1 MCQCA
6 SIRTECC
13 LHAKAQKWTEK
24 GDTRSKKVAIAA
36 DATAGKCQNC
46 SVLHQSLAE
55 YVASL
60 LALKQ
65 KIKASDD
72 SIRLQ
77 QQLEELQIRFVALQ
91 NKTADYESLQAELE
105 EKKDALKAYGQMTED
120 FDNLKRENS
129 KITAEKEKLEDQL
142 NNINDLKET
151 LLLENVQLKR
161 EKGMIEN
168 DLLKTQASLKKSQVQ
183 ADQVATLTA
192 ENTKIINVKKNLD
205 SKVKMLEDSV
215 VKQKDDIVQLSIEKT
230 LLERNIDDLK
240 VRLIQLER
248 ERNKEYRSASTQVST
263 PEAPKVDKE
272 KFRTLLENLWAC
284 VEPQQLHPKNHHP
297 EHISKHTPPSSPQ
310 KSPRSRLSKP
320 SPPASQRIRKPSL
333 AGGLASILLG
343 SNGNSPKLNSVDE
356 TTANRPQT
364 HQQPRASKKET
375 DSPKKSNR
383 SSEEHKPEEASA
395 DLFSSEVLFEEIRT
409 LFKPMAPCISPI
421 SDLEPDMEPMETDE
435 EDIEHRPKS
444 AVGETSYIP
453 SPSESSHCTKS
464 EPTPE
469 ENVNLPVD
477 TSQDMKDASSGN
489 GSMDLE
495 QNELSDVV
503 ETKRRSST
511 GVEEIGGEKNLQP
524 DPELEAEHAASPSHA
539 VSEVTDLVRAVP
551 SPLDNND
558 SQDKVDDQSE
568 SQPKMEVDLGPCNG
582 KIAETG
588 TAEVIEPPRKTPV
601 TSEQAE
607 EVQQGSPS
615 PNAATCTEASADT
628 GMSFE
633 SKSPQQ
639 PGGFELDSEVAADPQ
654 KMNRCLSQDADEAEG
669 DSSENAEEQ
678 LESTLCATPSKDQGN
693 TEVEQREV
701 TNACSPLRS
710 HKADSKSSEFR
721 KEEAECSETAQ
732 EDTKT
737 PLKEDEVTE
746 KSSDLNSQ
754 QQEAVVRKSLVD
766 KMHSYCQQLSPTFL
780 FPNVQLLQTNPTPKK
795 LNFSDDV
802 ELIRPHTAPTV
813 GEVEDEVEKEEEGGG
828 AKDSDCKQPIKL
840 RGRKCNLASPA
851 ASSKAAKRGLRK
863 SAASPVTQSPGANGE
878 EEESQPT
885 EDSAKATP
893 EVIGQVCLEMGPPLP
908 RLLTPLRT
916 PPKADRSIHPR
927 HAIGR
932 LSFPSPLDG
941 LASPATPTKG
951 QVAPGGQH
959 PASFSSSSLL
969 NSPVHPNGVPSSPLQ
984 FGSATPKHAV
994 PVPGRLPSAAA
1005 VSSSPSS
1012 STASHSSSSSS
1023 SPSQDNSVRMLDS
1036 MYPELSAHAR
1046 TLSILRGNISSP
1058 SSASTAFTKAET
1070 RGEKRPPA
1078 ALAEPRMGKC
1088 PKLDDGAANGREGA
1102 PPPQPVKP
1110 SQPTA
1115 HSGFPLADAAESGGE
1130 EWIAA
1135 ALKRVEEQCFDLLPV
1150 IQSHLYVGNLTKKP
1164 VMRDEEKEVVAEVSQ
1179 DSSKADGMLSA
1190 ILSKLK
1196 AERRDLSC
1204 NYTQALCRVYTGICR
1219 QRGDWQKARVLAYS
1233 ILTED
1238 FQDCAKLILFM
1249 VTTWH
1254 NFLSHKS
1261 SLCQAILAVT
1271 KVKAQEALLS
1281 CLSAFLG
1288 WDKTPPCDVDDLI
1301 STTLAHLR
1309 SGSAQPFAKHSRYG
1323 FEPGA
1328 ESWEHIF
1335 TLHLLCAHKK
1345 WKWTYDNVLGKELWP
1360 LMNTWVAQP
1369 RDQQAPI
1376 SNVTVATVLRLIGL
1390 LSQLGIAEKC
1400 VSSVLTVASVI
1411 NTFGRHGPTEGVP
1424 WEVQLAAVYCIYD
1437 LSPCDPKQ
1445 ALNALAEWRG
1455 ETSQIVPPAVSSC
1468 INQLASICRA
1478 VRS

>member
-1 MCQCA
+1 MMP
-6 SIRTECC
+6 
-13 LHAKAQKWTEK
+13 

-77 QQLEELQIRFVALQ
+77 QQLEELQTRFVALQ
-91 NKTADYESLQAELE
+91 NKTADYESVQAELE

-120 FDNLKRENS
+120 FDNLKWENS
-129 KITAEKEKLEDQL
+129 KITAEKDKLEDQL
-142 NNINDLKET
+142 KDINDLKET
-151 LLLENVQLKR
+151 LSLENVHLKR

-192 ENTKIINVKKNLD
+192 ENTKIINIKKNLD

-215 VKQKDDIVQLSIEKT
+215 VKQKDNIVQLSIEKT

-284 VEPQQLHPKNHHP
+284 VEPQQLHPENHLLFP
-297 EHISKHTPPSSPQ
+297 GETNNQIYFIYTFLTVFAAEHISKQTPPSSPQ
-310 KSPRSRLSKP
+310 KSLRSRQSKP

-333 AGGLASILLG
+333 AGGPASVLLG
-343 SNGNSPKLNSVDE
+343 LNGNSPKLNSVDE

-364 HQQPRASKKET
+364 HLQPRASKKET

-383 SSEEHKPEEASA
+383 LSEEHKPEEASA
-395 DLFSSEVLFEEIRT
+395 DLLNSEVLFEEIRT

-421 SDLEPDMEPMETDE
+421 SDLEPDMEPMETDGV
-435 EDIEHRPKS
+435 DIEHRPKP
-444 AVGETSYIP
+444 AVAETSYIP
-453 SPSESSHCTKS
+453 SPSESSYFAKS
-464 EPTPE
+464 ESTPE

-489 GSMDLE
+489 GFKDLGLD
-495 QNELSDVV
+495 ELSDGV
-503 ETKRRSST
+503 ETQRRSS
-511 GVEEIGGEKNLQP
+511 IGGEKNLQP
-524 DPELEAEHAASPSHA
+524 DPELETEHAASPSHDT
-539 VSEVTDLVRAVP
+539 SEVTDLVEAVP

-558 SQDKVDDQSE
+558 NNNDSQDKVDNQPE

-582 KIAETG
+582 TIAETG
-588 TAEVIEPPRKTPV
+588 TAEVIEPPGKTPV
-601 TSEQAE
+601 TSEHAE

-628 GMSFE
+628 GRGFE

-639 PGGFELDSEVAADPQ
+639 PGGFEPHSEVAADPQ
-654 KMNRCLSQDADEAEG
+654 KMNGCLSRDADEAEG
-669 DSSENAEEQ
+669 DSSEYAEEK
-678 LESTLCATPSKDQGN
+678 LESTFCATPSKDHGN
-693 TEVEQREV
+693 TEVEQSEV
-701 TNACSPLRS
+701 TNACSPLGS
-710 HKADSKSSEFR
+710 NKADSKSSELR

-732 EDTKT
+732 EDTKS
-737 PLKEDEVTE
+737 PLKKDEVTE

-754 QQEAVVRKSLVD
+754 QQEAIVGKSLVD

-780 FPNVQLLQTNPTPKK
+780 FPNVQLLKTNPTPKK
-795 LNFSDDV
+795 LNFSDGV
-802 ELIRPHTAPTV
+802 ELIRPQSAPTV

-828 AKDSDCKQPIKL
+828 AKDSDSKQPIKR
-840 RGRKCNLASPA
+840 RGRKCKLASPA
-851 ASSKAAKRGLRK
+851 AKRVLRK
-863 SAASPVTQSPGANGE
+863 STASPVAQSPGASGE

-885 EDSAKATP
+885 EEEAKATP

-941 LASPATPTKG
+941 LASPTTPTKG

-959 PASFSSSSLL
+959 PASSSSSSLL

-1046 TLSILRGNISSP
+1046 TLSILRGNIGSA

-1078 ALAEPRMGKC
+1078 ALAEPRTGKC
-1088 PKLDDGAANGREGA
+1088 PKLDDGREGA
-1102 PPPQPVKP
+1102 PSPQPVKP

-1115 HSGFPLADAAESGGE
+1115 QSGFPPAGAGENGGE

-1135 ALKRVEEQCFDLLPV
+1135 ALKRVEKQCFDLLPV

-1164 VMRDEEKEVVAEVSQ
+1164 VMRDEEKELVAEISQ

-1196 AERRDLSC
+1196 AERSDLSS

-1271 KVKAQEALLS
+1271 KVKAQEQLRS

-1288 WDKTPPCDVDDLI
+1288 WDKTPPCGVDDLI

-1411 NTFGRHGPTEGVP
+1411 NSFGRHGPTEGVP